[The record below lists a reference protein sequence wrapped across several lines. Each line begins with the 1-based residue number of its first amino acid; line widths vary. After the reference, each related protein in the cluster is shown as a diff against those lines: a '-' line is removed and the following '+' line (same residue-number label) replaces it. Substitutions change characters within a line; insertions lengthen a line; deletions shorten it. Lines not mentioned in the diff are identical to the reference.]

1 MNLDED
7 SDLTQIDTAELKI
20 QQGIQTQVRFGHYKS
35 EKTRTSS
42 FFPLTSD
49 FVQLEEDSMTRE

>member
-49 FVQLEEDSMTRE
+49 FVELGQKL